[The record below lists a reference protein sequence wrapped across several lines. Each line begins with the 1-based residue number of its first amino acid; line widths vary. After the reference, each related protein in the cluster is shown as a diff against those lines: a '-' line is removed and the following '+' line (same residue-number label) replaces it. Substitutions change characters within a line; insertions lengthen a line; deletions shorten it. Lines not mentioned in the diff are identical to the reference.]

1 MGNIALNKT
10 ATASGYV
17 APFTPA
23 KAVDGSATDPRN
35 RWLCSTAPTPSG
47 SVPPSWLCVDLGTN
61 FWVNRWVVK
70 QMGLIGWSPS
80 FNMVD
85 YRFQGSLDNITW
97 FDIDS
102 VTGNSAN
109 QTDRTC
115 PARKARYVRV
125 YVTKGLLTN
134 APFSSIAEFE
144 VYEAPPTPNTL
155 SAMTITGNGTAVPT
169 TPAFTGTTTSYT
181 ANVTNDVASIVVSP
195 VATDPNATMKV
206 NGTPVAR
213 GASATVPL
221 NVGSNAV
228 TVEVTPTIGDP
239 QTYTI
244 TVTRASSQYLSGF
257 TLKSGRNPVS
267 YTPAFDRNTTQYAS
281 TTSGLTSITITPTAE
296 DPAALINVGGTTVP
310 SGQPVT
316 LPVSGR
322 TVIPI
327 IVTSS
332 IGGVTKEYDLT
343 VN

>member
-47 SVPPSWLCVDLGTN
+47 SVPPSWLCVDLGAN
-61 FWVNRWVVK
+61 YWVNRWVVK

-85 YRFQGSLDNITW
+85 YRFQGSLDNISW

-102 VTGNSAN
+102 VTSNSAN

-115 PARKARYVRV
+115 SARKARYVRV

-169 TPAFTGTTTSYT
+169 TPAFTSTTTSYT

-213 GASATVPL
+213 GGSATVPL

-228 TVEVTPTIGDP
+228 TVVVTPTIGDP

-244 TVTRASSQYLSGF
+244 TMTRNSSQYLSGF
-257 TLKSGRNPVS
+257 TLKVGKNVIT
-267 YTPAFDRNTTQYAS
+267 YTPAFNRTVTQYTATVGSS
-281 TTSGLTSITITPTAE
+281 TVVTPTAE
-296 DPAALINVGGTTVP
+296 DPSASINVNGTVVT
-310 SGQPVT
+310 SGQSIT
-316 LPVSGR
+316 L
-322 TVIPI
+322 TIPTGASTI
-327 IVTSS
+327 RMIVTSS
-332 IGGVTKEYDLT
+332 IGAVTKEYDVNVT
-343 VN
+343 V